1 MEIKSNDLEIIKQ
14 IETQIGIELKELNE
28 NEFNRELKSTAD
40 IRRGYLTDKSS
51 RIQGLRIEFTSTPS
65 IPLIKK
71 LSSIKRLILRNVS
84 LTLTGISSLKDLI
97 ELIFLDLRGNNLADT
112 DVTFLKELKGLTSLN
127 LSWNKKIKDV
137 TFLKELK
144 GLTSLDLSYNNLTD
158 GDVTFLKELKGL
170 TALYLS
176 DNNLTDGDVT
186 FIKELKGLTSL
197 DLSDNNLTDGD
208 ITFLKELK
216 GLTALYLRS
225 NNLTDGDVTFLK
237 ELKGLTALYLS
248 DNNLK
253 DVTFLKELKG
263 LTALDLRSNNLTDV
277 DITFLKEL
285 KGLTALD
292 LRSNNLTDV
301 TFLKELKG
309 LTALYLR
316 SNNLTDIT
324 FIKELKGLTSLDLS
338 DNNLTDG
345 DITFLKELKGLT
357 VLYLS
362 SNNLTDVFFLKD
374 MENLQ
379 YVDLSENPIQEPP
392 KEIIS
397 QGIESIR
404 DYFKA
409 LEGEKQ
415 PLKEVKV
422 LLVGDGG
429 AGKTSLLKQLKG
441 EKFDKNEPQTH
452 GINIEDLP
460 IDSKG
465 NNAKIHL
472 WDFGGQEIMHA
483 SHQFFLSKR
492 SLYILVT
499 DCRKDDKLE
508 HWLKHIRSFGG
519 DSPVIVVINKIDQN
533 PSFDVNR
540 QHLQEKYKNI
550 RGFYRLSC
558 ATRKGMDEFSSE
570 MIKEIKNVEYMRT
583 EWPKIWF
590 DVKEFLQNM
599 SKNYITYDNYYDIC
613 SQNKLTDKSQQ
624 NTLLEYLHN
633 LGVILHFEDF
643 ELKDF
648 QVLEPKWVTEAVY
661 KIINSEK
668 LAQKKGY
675 LNKKDLEY
683 ILNTEPFNKDEY
695 HASLK
700 DTKYKTREQ
709 QYIISLMK
717 TFELCYSIDDDDNME
732 LVPDLLEVQEPEF
745 VKIFDKKNA
754 LKFLYEFD
762 FLPPS
767 IIPRF
772 IVKMNKDIKAD
783 DLQWRTGVVLEDT
796 NSNTTAIVKAD
807 KEAKKISIY
816 VNGEQKRNYCTVIRY
831 ALNELIRAFEKLDVK
846 ELVPLPDNEEIPIE
860 YEELIG
866 YENAGKDE
874 YFIGKLNKTYSV
886 TRLLSGIE
894 RLKDRELRYPGT
906 RPDHFHFESKIEVN
920 PTFEV
925 SPDIQVTA
933 SAAAKAE
940 ASAKSTVNLTV
951 DLPDIQTQFE
961 KLKHLIADKDP
972 QLAKRM
978 NEIDNALYSVDSKSK
993 KDKFNL
999 PLGKLGN
1006 LMRDLGDE
1014 DSEYSR
1020 VIKGT
1025 KNALKYAQKI
1035 GRTYDKFAQ
1044 WIPGLPRIPDVFL
1057 GKK

>member
-1 MEIKSNDLEIIKQ
+1 MGTKSNDLEIIKQ
-14 IETQIGIELKELNE
+14 IEEKIGFELKKLNE
-28 NEFNRELKSTAD
+28 KEFNRELKSYAD
-40 IRRGYLTDKSS
+40 IRRGYLMDKRS
-51 RIQGLRIEFTSTPS
+51 RIQGLRIELTPTPPIS
-65 IPLIKK
+65 LIKK
-71 LSSIKRLILRNVS
+71 LSSIKRLILRYFS
-84 LTLTGISSLKDLI
+84 LREISSLK
-97 ELIFLDLRGNNLADT
+97 ELSRLTSLDLKYNNLTDGDITFLKNLKGLSALNLSGNKRIKNYSFLKNLKVLTSLYLSGNKEIKDYT
-112 DVTFLKELKGLTSLN
+112 FLKELKELTALDLSDNNLSDVDVTLLKELKGLTSLYLSGNKEIKDYIFLKELKELTALDLTSNN
-127 LSWNKKIKDV
+127 LTDVDV

-144 GLTSLDLSYNNLTD
+144 RLKSLYLSGNKEIKDYTFLKELKELTALDLSYNNLTD
-158 GDVTFLKELKGL
+158 IDVTFLKEPKELTTLNLSGNKEIKDYTFLKELKEITALYLRSNDLTDADVTFLKELKGL
-170 TALYLS
+170 TALALS
-176 DNNLTDGDVT
+176 N
-186 FIKELKGLTSL
+186 
-197 DLSDNNLTDGD
+197 
-208 ITFLKELK
+208 
-216 GLTALYLRS
+216 
-225 NNLTDGDVTFLK
+225 
-237 ELKGLTALYLS
+237 
-248 DNNLK
+248 
-253 DVTFLKELKG
+253 
-263 LTALDLRSNNLTDV
+263 
-277 DITFLKEL
+277 
-285 KGLTALD
+285 
-292 LRSNNLTDV
+292 NNLTDV
-301 TFLKELKG
+301 TFLK
-309 LTALYLR
+309 
-316 SNNLTDIT
+316 
-324 FIKELKGLTSLDLS
+324 
-338 DNNLTDG
+338 
-345 DITFLKELKGLT
+345 
-357 VLYLS
+357 
-362 SNNLTDVFFLKD
+362 D
-374 MENLQ
+374 MENIQ
-379 YVDLSENPIQEPP
+379 YVNLYRNPIQEPP
-392 KEIIS
+392 EAIIS
-397 QGIESIR
+397 QGIKSIR
-404 DYFKA
+404 DYIKA

-415 PLKEVKV
+415 LLKEVKV

-441 EKFDKNEPQTH
+441 EEFDKNEPQTH

-460 IDSKG
+460 IDIKG

-519 DSPVIVVINKIDQN
+519 GSPVIVVINKIDQN

-550 RGFYRLSC
+550 RGFYKLSC

-570 MIKEIKNVEYMRT
+570 MIKEIKTVEYMRT

-590 DVKEFLQNM
+590 DVKEFLQNREE
-599 SKNYITYDNYYDIC
+599 NYITYDKYYDIC
-613 SQNKLTDKSQQ
+613 YQNKLTDKSQQ

-683 ILNTEPFNKDEY
+683 ILNAETFNKDEY

-717 TFELCYSIDDDDNME
+717 TFELCYSIDDDNMV

-745 VKIFDKKNA
+745 VKTFDKKNA
-754 LKFLYEFD
+754 LKFLYQFD

-783 DLQWRTGVVLEDT
+783 DLQWRTGVVLEDR

-816 VNGEQKRNYCTVIRY
+816 VNGEQKRYYCSVIRY
-831 ALNELIRAFEKLDVK
+831 TLNELIRTFEKLDLK

-886 TRLLSGIE
+886 TKLLSGIE
-894 RLKDRELRYPGT
+894 RLEDRELRYPGN
-906 RPDHFHFESKIEVN
+906 RPDHFHFEPKIEFK
-920 PTFEV
+920 PTIEV
-925 SPDIQVTA
+925 SPDIR
-933 SAAAKAE
+933 AAAVAVAKAK
-940 ASAKSTVNLTV
+940 ASAKSTVNLAV

-972 QLAKRM
+972 QLASRM
-978 NEIDNALYSVDSKSK
+978 NEIDKALYSVNSKSK

-1035 GRTYDKFAQ
+1035 GQIYDKFAQ